1 MLHKEELKALSGS
14 REKVEEKWKKESL
27 CTLVRF

>member
-1 MLHKEELKALSGS
+1 MLYKEEFKVFFGF

-27 CTLVRF
+27 CILVRF